1 MLRLDPQ
8 RVAALQQDTQRV
20 SALLAGIFIEDDPPR
35 DTTLMPAAQVDSNLA
50 EAEGASPPAGIL
62 GLDAAHAALARQMLK
77 QHEWSRQ
84 DLLDIAADLDLM
96 LDGALEHINEA
107 AFDAHDVP
115 FAEGEDPVSVN
126 PEIRE
131 KVQA

>member
-1 MLRLDPQ
+1 
-8 RVAALQQDTQRV
+8 
-20 SALLAGIFIEDDPPR
+20 
-35 DTTLMPAAQVDSNLA
+35 MPAAQVDSNLA